1 MKEQPRTLGTH
12 FQNSNLKHTMKRLQT
27 PQELIYDKFYVHEKI
42 LRRNAAVNLS
52 KTYFLKNAKK
62 TCKPNNHNLN
72 QDWIKP
78 IQFDES
84 KLCKPK
90 SNFSTSQI
98 KNILSKVSSMFLF
111 APLQFTIAEEL
122 RRF

>member
-1 MKEQPRTLGTH
+1 M
-12 FQNSNLKHTMKRLQT
+12 
-27 PQELIYDKFYVHEKI
+27 
-42 LRRNAAVNLS
+42 
-52 KTYFLKNAKK
+52 
-62 TCKPNNHNLN
+62 
-72 QDWIKP
+72 IKL
-78 IQFDES
+78 FDLDES

-122 RRF
+122 RQF

>member
-42 LRRNAAVNLS
+42 LRRNAAVHLS
-52 KTYFLKNAKK
+52 KTYFPKNAKK

-72 QDWIKP
+72 HD
-78 IQFDES
+78 
-84 KLCKPK
+84 
-90 SNFSTSQI
+90 
-98 KNILSKVSSMFLF
+98 
-111 APLQFTIAEEL
+111 
-122 RRF
+122 